1 MLHVPLHR
9 EFQFIHEPLPV
20 GDESIP
26 VLGHEDLVALLCERL
41 MHSHGGTFLVTGFRG
56 VGKTTLVTRALAQAA
71 ARFEGASGG
80 GGRGAERKVLLTV
93 HLSVARRM
101 GVDQL
106 LFAVVRR
113 VFEAL
118 DDRGLVQQLPP
129 DVRESLLLAYTRTS
143 LSFTQTQSEG
153 TERGGTLGVGPQQGS
168 LSMVSP
174 TLNVTSR
181 RTRNRTTEAAFLAY
195 SETDVEHDLVRIIQL
210 LSGGDQRPGG
220 RRGLRRRKPR
230 LLVHPVIV
238 LDEVDKFTD
247 SAQDALTELEQLL
260 GALKNVFTTRGAHF
274 VLVAGPD
281 LHDRALSDADRGSGL
296 YESVFAWRMY
306 VPCLWTAPHRLV
318 RESVERARTQL
329 GLPPLRFPGVE
340 PDLTQ
345 TVGYHLPEMETIR
358 LGSFIAHL
366 RFKARGIP
374 RRLLQEFNSLIMWDD
389 SGLPS
394 LYIGDDDW
402 QRVLFYSQLD
412 TIMSEVSALDGTD
425 PSPAV
430 LIDRDGWNLGCY
442 HTADWVLRSRGR
454 AFSAQDVVAEDG
466 LMRARF
472 RREGDI
478 GIRVRHP
485 NVVRIITSFD
495 LPEPAIV
502 MELAEGPSLD
512 QLLERHG
519 SLPPSDVAWIGRVL
533 GEALEYLHSL
543 QMSRIDL
550 KPANVIVTRDR
561 GPLIVDLGLVRPKD
575 TSESIT
581 GAGSVMGTIP
591 YMAPEQIRDAKAA
604 DIRSDV
610 YALGA
615 VLYQCITGRRL
626 YNGDNPVEV
635 VFAILREP
643 ATLGDLPVSPL
654 LNDVL
659 HTCLARDPAD
669 RYQDPSGFLQALART
684 PEAGQEPT
692 LRLTEP

>member
-1 MLHVPLHR
+1 M
-9 EFQFIHEPLPV
+9 
-20 GDESIP
+20 
-26 VLGHEDLVALLCERL
+26 
-41 MHSHGGTFLVTGFRG
+41 
-56 VGKTTLVTRALAQAA
+56 
-71 ARFEGASGG
+71 
-80 GGRGAERKVLLTV
+80 
-93 HLSVARRM
+93 
-101 GVDQL
+101 
-106 LFAVVRR
+106 
-113 VFEAL
+113 
-118 DDRGLVQQLPP
+118 
-129 DVRESLLLAYTRTS
+129 
-143 LSFTQTQSEG
+143 
-153 TERGGTLGVGPQQGS
+153 
-168 LSMVSP
+168 
-174 TLNVTSR
+174 
-181 RTRNRTTEAAFLAY
+181 
-195 SETDVEHDLVRIIQL
+195 
-210 LSGGDQRPGG
+210 
-220 RRGLRRRKPR
+220 
-230 LLVHPVIV
+230 
-238 LDEVDKFTD
+238 
-247 SAQDALTELEQLL
+247 
-260 GALKNVFTTRGAHF
+260 
-274 VLVAGPD
+274 
-281 LHDRALSDADRGSGL
+281 
-296 YESVFAWRMY
+296 
-306 VPCLWTAPHRLV
+306 
-318 RESVERARTQL
+318 
-329 GLPPLRFPGVE
+329 
-340 PDLTQ
+340 
-345 TVGYHLPEMETIR
+345 
-358 LGSFIAHL
+358 

-374 RRLLQEFNSLIMWDD
+374 RSLLQEFNSLIMWDD
-389 SGLPS
+389 SGRPS
-394 LYIGDDDW
+394 LHIGDDDW

-430 LIDRDGWNLGCY
+430 LIDRDRWNLGCY

-454 AFSAQDVVAEDG
+454 AFSAQDVVADGQLDPRLRLDGPSAERLLEHLRSSGVVAVVSEPGRVDATQYGNPAGAGLTYYRLAEAYSRSVAGFARRHEGERADLGTPVPTYLSADASTTVEIRLRPGGVADTDRTPSPPPSRLHSLPPITRLADRYEVRQLIGAGGMGGVYRGRDLHTGEEVAIKLLHPALAEDG
-466 LMRARF
+466 LIRARF

-581 GAGSVMGTIP
+581 GVGSVMGTIP

-669 RYQDPSGFLQALART
+669 RYQDPSRFLQALART
-684 PEAGQEPT
+684 PESGQEPT
-692 LRLTEP
+692 LRLTGP